1 MFDVQEGLEIDHQYD
16 RSPGVPRPGTPV
28 LLRTSVPS
36 GYDAVAVIAMTGPG
50 APKPQEIEL
59 TGTVYPARRVGS
71 HWEAVLPG
79 MADGT
84 IVHYLVR
91 AVDAT
96 GTVRYADGRRPSH
109 AATVFSH
116 RVSGRRPP
124 GWTNRA
130 VMYQIFVDRF
140 ATGRGPVSMPSSLH
154 ERAGGDLH
162 GVRRYLPYLA
172 DLGINVL
179 WLTPVFQSTSYH
191 GYDAEDLGRV
201 DDRFGGDAALES
213 VITDAASAGIRV
225 VLDLVPNHVS
235 DHHSWFREARRG
247 GTTREWFTFEAN
259 GTYAS
264 FFGNPGMPKLDLDHP
279 DARAAMIDAAR
290 YWIDEFGIAGYR
302 IDHVL
307 GPSESFF
314 AALADAVYSDHPE
327 TWLFGEA
334 TATPAFVR
342 RYGGLM
348 DGATDFLTA
357 YALRDYFAGEL
368 LPEGLIEVE
377 QEAAACLPHEDFTWV
392 RFFDNHD
399 MDRGSFLWDEDP
411 SRIVAAVEVL
421 AGLPGVPTILYGTEQ
436 GSVQYRGAH
445 DHGLAVSRT
454 PMRFDDRLG
463 LLAPV
468 RAALR
473 HRRTSDSPVR
483 IEWKTSPDGIR
494 WHGPDGWHELPMI
507 G

>member
-16 RSPGVPRPGTPV
+16 RSPGVPRPGKPV
-28 LLRTSVPS
+28 LLRVAVPS
-36 GYDAVAVIAMTGPG
+36 GYCAVEVVAMTGPG
-50 APKPQEIEL
+50 APKPRDIEQD
-59 TGTVYPARRVGS
+59 GTVYPARRVGS

-79 MADGT
+79 MAEGT
-84 IVHYLVR
+84 IVHYVIR
-91 AVDAT
+91 AADGA
-96 GTVRYADGRRPSH
+96 GRVRYADGRRPVH
-109 AATVFSH
+109 AATVFAH
-116 RVSGRRPP
+116 RVSNRRPP
-124 GWTNRA
+124 AWTNHA

-140 ATGRGPVSMPSSLH
+140 ATAHGPVPVPASPH
-154 ERAGGDLH
+154 DRAGGDLH

-172 DLGINVL
+172 DLGINTL
-179 WLTPVFQSTSYH
+179 WLTPVFQATNYH
-191 GYDAEDLGRV
+191 GYDAEDLRNV
-201 DDRFGGDAALES
+201 DERFGGNAALEA
-213 VITDAASAGIRV
+213 VITDSGAAGIRV
-225 VLDLVPNHVS
+225 ILDLVPNHIS
-235 DHHSWFREARRG
+235 NRHPWFRDAAEG
-247 GTTREWFTFEAN
+247 GRTRDWFTFAPD
-259 GTYAS
+259 GSYAS

-279 DARAAMIDAAR
+279 EARAAMIGAAR

-314 AALADAVYSDHPE
+314 AALADAVYRHHPDA
-327 TWLFGEA
+327 WLFGEA
-334 TATPAFVR
+334 TATAAFSR

-368 LPEGLIEVE
+368 APEGLVEVE
-377 QEAAACLPHEDFTWV
+377 QEAAAVLPHEDFDWV

-399 MDRGSFLWDEDP
+399 MDRGSFLWNDDP
-411 SRIVAAVEVL
+411 SRIAAAVEVL

-436 GSVQYRGAH
+436 GSVQHQGAY
-445 DHGLAVSRT
+445 DHGLAVGRT

-463 LLAPV
+463 VFAPV

-473 HRRTSDSPVR
+473 RRRASGSPGS
-483 IEWKTSPDGIR
+483 IEWTTGAEGTHWRDDGTR
-494 WHGPDGWHELPMI
+494 HELPVT